1 MTSIRKT
8 IAVALI
14 SLAVFAGSTI
24 VTSEVALGRTRFGHR
39 ITIKCE
45 PLGMHPLTETLTL
58 KCVATIP
65 EEIAEDVD
73 SVRYAVPPELSSIE
87 FHGDSIW
94 WTTANSPQ
102 GHSFELTVSPTSNDT
117 TSITITGGGL
127 VDRGFATVLFRLWFL
142 STEDSVEVRDLT
154 PALKYP
160 IGDPRWKQDEQQDD
174 DAAETEPTSDV
185 KETAKKE
192 HTGRMFSLTVDS
204 LTGDTIEYK
213 TWEIDTTTSEDSVRH
228 RRSASHA
235 DQLSTQRL
243 QAYMFSGGPA
253 PVPCE

>member
-1 MTSIRKT
+1 MNSIRKT

-14 SLAVFAGSTI
+14 CLAVFAGSTI

-73 SVRYAVPPELSSIE
+73 SVRYAVPAELSSIE

-94 WTTANSPQ
+94 WTTTNSPQ
-102 GHSFELTVSPTSNDT
+102 GHSFELTVSPTPSDT
-117 TSITITGGGL
+117 TVLWIMGGASFS
-127 VDRGFATVLFRLWFL
+127 VRCSFSFRLWFL

-160 IGDPRWKQDEQQDD
+160 IGDPRWEEEGKQGDGPR
-174 DAAETEPTSDV
+174 ETESTLDVEEPTR
-185 KETAKKE
+185 KE